1 MKILQLGKF
10 YPVLGGVEKVMF
22 DLTVGLSET
31 GLSEKGLSE
40 TGFSEV
46 GLSKVG
52 LSEVGLSKE
61 GLSEA
66 GLSEVGLSEE
76 GVECDMMCAASDGRR
91 RRGTEVI
98 RLNPHGRILC
108 HRTLTEAAKTTI
120 APSMVTRLRRI
131 AKDYDIIHIH
141 HPDPMAAM
149 ALRLS
154 GYKGKVV
161 LHWHSDILSQKA
173 LLRFYLPIQ
182 NWLIKR
188 ADTIVGTTPV
198 YLAESPYLQGVQEKC
213 RCIPIGIEPV
223 ISDSAREQEIRNE
236 YSGRRIIFSLGRLVE
251 YKGYRY
257 LIEAAKYLDDS
268 FMILIGGGGPLRES
282 LQREIDELGV
292 GRRVKLLG
300 KVPQEDLASYY
311 GACELFCM
319 SSVMKTEAF
328 GIVQIE
334 AFSTGKEVP
343 GKGGNGYWLN
353 KQKFSFGDVRM
364 DAMLNLCNAFC
375 GYKAEGRF
383 WNPSLYAGL
392 GFAWTFDEPG
402 NGKSRSHEVSASIGT
417 SNDFRLSDAWAVN
430 LDVRGMFVNDR
441 FDGEMGH
448 RWGEGV
454 LSATIGLTY
463 NIAPRGWNKSKTVV
477 KTVNNNIA
485 DFQKALSESET
496 ERIRLEKELAELR
509 AQPQVVEKQ
518 TTVAA
523 PYFVIFEINKSK
535 LNKASRVNLGML
547 AEIIK
552 ANNIKYIVTGY
563 ADAATGNKK
572 INDRLSRNRAQ
583 AVYDCLTKEF
593 GVPADLLELDFKG
606 GVDNM
611 FYDDPALSRAVITK
625 AK

>member
-1 MKILQLGKF
+1 
-10 YPVLGGVEKVMF
+10 
-22 DLTVGLSET
+22 
-31 GLSEKGLSE
+31 
-40 TGFSEV
+40 
-46 GLSKVG
+46 
-52 LSEVGLSKE
+52 
-61 GLSEA
+61 
-66 GLSEVGLSEE
+66 
-76 GVECDMMCAASDGRR
+76 MMCAGSDG
-91 RRGTEVI
+91 RGTEVI

-108 HRTLTEAAKTTI
+108 HRTLIEAAKTTV

-213 RCIPIGIEPV
+213 RCIPIGIEPI
-223 ISDSAREQEIRNE
+223 ISDSVREREIRNE

-282 LQREIDELGV
+282 LQRKIDELGV

-334 AFSTGKEVP
+334 AMSAGRPVVATKIPESGVSWVNEDGVSGINVAPRDSKAIAEAILTITDNEATW
-343 GKGGNGYWLN
+343 K
-353 KQKFSFGDVRM
+353 KFSAGAAKRF
-364 DAMLNLCNAFC
+364 
-375 GYKAEGRF
+375 AENF
-383 WNPSLYAGL
+383 
-392 GFAWTFDEPG
+392 
-402 NGKSRSHEVSASIGT
+402 
-417 SNDFRLSDAWAVN
+417 
-430 LDVRGMFVNDR
+430 
-441 FDGEMGH
+441 
-448 RWGEGV
+448 
-454 LSATIGLTY
+454 
-463 NIAPRGWNKSKTVV
+463 
-477 KTVNNNIA
+477 
-485 DFQKALSESET
+485 
-496 ERIRLEKELAELR
+496 
-509 AQPQVVEKQ
+509 
-518 TTVAA
+518 
-523 PYFVIFEINKSK
+523 
-535 LNKASRVNLGML
+535 
-547 AEIIK
+547 
-552 ANNIKYIVTGY
+552 
-563 ADAATGNKK
+563 
-572 INDRLSRNRAQ
+572 
-583 AVYDCLTKEF
+583 TKEKMISKCLNIY
-593 GVPADLLELDFKG
+593 AET
-606 GVDNM
+606 
-611 FYDDPALSRAVITK
+611 LSLH
-625 AK
+625 

>member
-31 GLSEKGLSE
+31 GLSETGLSE
-40 TGFSEV
+40 TGLSEEGLSEV
-46 GLSKVG
+46 GFSEVG
-52 LSEVGLSKE
+52 LSEVGLSEE
-61 GLSEA
+61 GLSE
-66 GLSEVGLSEE
+66 EGLSEE
-76 GVECDMMCAASDGRR
+76 GVECDMMCAGSDG
-91 RRGTEVI
+91 RGTEVI

-108 HRTLTEAAKTTI
+108 HRTLIEAAKTTV

-213 RCIPIGIEPV
+213 RCIPIGIEPI
-223 ISDSAREQEIRNE
+223 ISDSVREREIRNE

-292 GRRVKLLG
+292 GSRVKLLG

-334 AFSTGKEVP
+334 AMSAGRPVVATKIPESGVSWVNEDGVSGINVAPRDSKAIAEAILTITDNEATW
-343 GKGGNGYWLN
+343 K
-353 KQKFSFGDVRM
+353 KFSAGAAKRF
-364 DAMLNLCNAFC
+364 
-375 GYKAEGRF
+375 AENF
-383 WNPSLYAGL
+383 
-392 GFAWTFDEPG
+392 
-402 NGKSRSHEVSASIGT
+402 
-417 SNDFRLSDAWAVN
+417 
-430 LDVRGMFVNDR
+430 
-441 FDGEMGH
+441 
-448 RWGEGV
+448 
-454 LSATIGLTY
+454 
-463 NIAPRGWNKSKTVV
+463 
-477 KTVNNNIA
+477 
-485 DFQKALSESET
+485 
-496 ERIRLEKELAELR
+496 
-509 AQPQVVEKQ
+509 
-518 TTVAA
+518 
-523 PYFVIFEINKSK
+523 
-535 LNKASRVNLGML
+535 
-547 AEIIK
+547 
-552 ANNIKYIVTGY
+552 
-563 ADAATGNKK
+563 
-572 INDRLSRNRAQ
+572 
-583 AVYDCLTKEF
+583 TKEKMISKCLNIY
-593 GVPADLLELDFKG
+593 AET
-606 GVDNM
+606 
-611 FYDDPALSRAVITK
+611 LSLH
-625 AK
+625 

>member
-31 GLSEKGLSE
+31 GFSEEGLSE
-40 TGFSEV
+40 TGFSEVGFSEV

-52 LSEVGLSKE
+52 LSKVGFSEVGLSKE

-66 GLSEVGLSEE
+66 GLSKEGLSEE

-108 HRTLTEAAKTTI
+108 HRTLIEAAKTMI

-334 AFSTGKEVP
+334 AMSAGRPVVATKIPESGVSWVNEDGVSGINVAPRDSKAIAEAILTITDNEATW
-343 GKGGNGYWLN
+343 K
-353 KQKFSFGDVRM
+353 KFSAGAAKRF
-364 DAMLNLCNAFC
+364 
-375 GYKAEGRF
+375 AENF
-383 WNPSLYAGL
+383 
-392 GFAWTFDEPG
+392 
-402 NGKSRSHEVSASIGT
+402 
-417 SNDFRLSDAWAVN
+417 
-430 LDVRGMFVNDR
+430 
-441 FDGEMGH
+441 
-448 RWGEGV
+448 
-454 LSATIGLTY
+454 
-463 NIAPRGWNKSKTVV
+463 
-477 KTVNNNIA
+477 
-485 DFQKALSESET
+485 
-496 ERIRLEKELAELR
+496 
-509 AQPQVVEKQ
+509 
-518 TTVAA
+518 
-523 PYFVIFEINKSK
+523 
-535 LNKASRVNLGML
+535 
-547 AEIIK
+547 
-552 ANNIKYIVTGY
+552 
-563 ADAATGNKK
+563 
-572 INDRLSRNRAQ
+572 
-583 AVYDCLTKEF
+583 TKEKMISRCLNIY
-593 GVPADLLELDFKG
+593 AET
-606 GVDNM
+606 
-611 FYDDPALSRAVITK
+611 LSLH
-625 AK
+625 

>member
-31 GLSEKGLSE
+31 GFSEEGLSE
-40 TGFSEV
+40 TGFSEVGFSEV

-52 LSEVGLSKE
+52 LSKVGFSEVGLSKE

-66 GLSEVGLSEE
+66 GLSKEGLSEE

-108 HRTLTEAAKTTI
+108 HRTLIEAAKTMI

-198 YLAESPYLQGVQEKC
+198 YLAGSPYLQGVQEKC

-282 LQREIDELGV
+282 LQREIDEIGV

-334 AFSTGKEVP
+334 AMSAGRPVVATKIPESGVSWVNEDGVSGINVAPRDSKAIAEAILTITDNEATW
-343 GKGGNGYWLN
+343 K
-353 KQKFSFGDVRM
+353 KFSAGAAKRF
-364 DAMLNLCNAFC
+364 
-375 GYKAEGRF
+375 AENF
-383 WNPSLYAGL
+383 
-392 GFAWTFDEPG
+392 
-402 NGKSRSHEVSASIGT
+402 
-417 SNDFRLSDAWAVN
+417 
-430 LDVRGMFVNDR
+430 
-441 FDGEMGH
+441 
-448 RWGEGV
+448 
-454 LSATIGLTY
+454 
-463 NIAPRGWNKSKTVV
+463 
-477 KTVNNNIA
+477 
-485 DFQKALSESET
+485 
-496 ERIRLEKELAELR
+496 
-509 AQPQVVEKQ
+509 
-518 TTVAA
+518 
-523 PYFVIFEINKSK
+523 
-535 LNKASRVNLGML
+535 
-547 AEIIK
+547 
-552 ANNIKYIVTGY
+552 
-563 ADAATGNKK
+563 
-572 INDRLSRNRAQ
+572 
-583 AVYDCLTKEF
+583 TKEKMISRCLNIY
-593 GVPADLLELDFKG
+593 AET
-606 GVDNM
+606 
-611 FYDDPALSRAVITK
+611 LSLH
-625 AK
+625 

>member
-31 GLSEKGLSE
+31 GLSEVGLSKEGFSETGLSEEGLSEEGLSE
-40 TGFSEV
+40 TGLSE
-46 GLSKVG
+46 VG

-61 GLSEA
+61 GLSEV

-108 HRTLTEAAKTTI
+108 HRTLIEAAKTTI

-292 GRRVKLLG
+292 GSRVKLLG

-334 AFSTGKEVP
+334 AMSAGRPVVATKIPESGVSWVNEDGVSGINVAPRDSKAIAEAILTITDNEATW
-343 GKGGNGYWLN
+343 K
-353 KQKFSFGDVRM
+353 KFSAGAAKRF
-364 DAMLNLCNAFC
+364 
-375 GYKAEGRF
+375 AENF
-383 WNPSLYAGL
+383 
-392 GFAWTFDEPG
+392 
-402 NGKSRSHEVSASIGT
+402 
-417 SNDFRLSDAWAVN
+417 
-430 LDVRGMFVNDR
+430 
-441 FDGEMGH
+441 
-448 RWGEGV
+448 
-454 LSATIGLTY
+454 
-463 NIAPRGWNKSKTVV
+463 
-477 KTVNNNIA
+477 
-485 DFQKALSESET
+485 
-496 ERIRLEKELAELR
+496 
-509 AQPQVVEKQ
+509 
-518 TTVAA
+518 
-523 PYFVIFEINKSK
+523 
-535 LNKASRVNLGML
+535 
-547 AEIIK
+547 
-552 ANNIKYIVTGY
+552 
-563 ADAATGNKK
+563 
-572 INDRLSRNRAQ
+572 
-583 AVYDCLTKEF
+583 TKEKMISKCLNIY
-593 GVPADLLELDFKG
+593 AET
-606 GVDNM
+606 
-611 FYDDPALSRAVITK
+611 LSLH
-625 AK
+625 

>member
-22 DLTVGLSET
+22 DLTVGLSEE
-31 GLSEKGLSE
+31 GLSEAGLSE
-40 TGFSEV
+40 TG
-46 GLSKVG
+46 
-52 LSEVGLSKE
+52 LSETGLSKE

-66 GLSEVGLSEE
+66 GLSKEGLSEE
-76 GVECDMMCAASDGRR
+76 GVECDMMCAGSDGRR
-91 RRGTEVI
+91 RTEVI

-108 HRTLTEAAKTTI
+108 HRTLIEAAKTTI

-334 AFSTGKEVP
+334 AMSAGRPVIATKIPESGVSWVNEDGVSGINVEPCDSKAIAEAIRTITDNEATW
-343 GKGGNGYWLN
+343 K
-353 KQKFSFGDVRM
+353 KFSAGAAKRF
-364 DAMLNLCNAFC
+364 
-375 GYKAEGRF
+375 AENF
-383 WNPSLYAGL
+383 
-392 GFAWTFDEPG
+392 
-402 NGKSRSHEVSASIGT
+402 
-417 SNDFRLSDAWAVN
+417 
-430 LDVRGMFVNDR
+430 
-441 FDGEMGH
+441 
-448 RWGEGV
+448 
-454 LSATIGLTY
+454 
-463 NIAPRGWNKSKTVV
+463 
-477 KTVNNNIA
+477 
-485 DFQKALSESET
+485 
-496 ERIRLEKELAELR
+496 
-509 AQPQVVEKQ
+509 
-518 TTVAA
+518 
-523 PYFVIFEINKSK
+523 
-535 LNKASRVNLGML
+535 
-547 AEIIK
+547 
-552 ANNIKYIVTGY
+552 
-563 ADAATGNKK
+563 
-572 INDRLSRNRAQ
+572 
-583 AVYDCLTKEF
+583 TKEKMISRCLNIY
-593 GVPADLLELDFKG
+593 AET
-606 GVDNM
+606 
-611 FYDDPALSRAVITK
+611 LSLH
-625 AK
+625 

>member
-22 DLTVGLSET
+22 DLTVGLSEE
-31 GLSEKGLSE
+31 GLSEE
-40 TGFSEV
+40 
-46 GLSKVG
+46 
-52 LSEVGLSKE
+52 GLSKE

-66 GLSEVGLSEE
+66 GLSETGLSKEGLSETGLSEEGLSEE
-76 GVECDMMCAASDGRR
+76 GVECDMMCAGSDG
-91 RRGTEVI
+91 RGTEVI
-98 RLNPHGRILC
+98 RLNPHGMILC
-108 HRTLTEAAKTTI
+108 HRTLIEAAKTTI

-282 LQREIDELGV
+282 LQREIDEIGV

-311 GACELFCM
+311 G
-319 SSVMKTEAF
+319 V
-328 GIVQIE
+328 
-334 AFSTGKEVP
+334 
-343 GKGGNGYWLN
+343 
-353 KQKFSFGDVRM
+353 
-364 DAMLNLCNAFC
+364 
-375 GYKAEGRF
+375 
-383 WNPSLYAGL
+383 
-392 GFAWTFDEPG
+392 
-402 NGKSRSHEVSASIGT
+402 
-417 SNDFRLSDAWAVN
+417 
-430 LDVRGMFVNDR
+430 
-441 FDGEMGH
+441 
-448 RWGEGV
+448 
-454 LSATIGLTY
+454 
-463 NIAPRGWNKSKTVV
+463 
-477 KTVNNNIA
+477 
-485 DFQKALSESET
+485 
-496 ERIRLEKELAELR
+496 
-509 AQPQVVEKQ
+509 
-518 TTVAA
+518 
-523 PYFVIFEINKSK
+523 
-535 LNKASRVNLGML
+535 
-547 AEIIK
+547 
-552 ANNIKYIVTGY
+552 
-563 ADAATGNKK
+563 
-572 INDRLSRNRAQ
+572 
-583 AVYDCLTKEF
+583 
-593 GVPADLLELDFKG
+593 
-606 GVDNM
+606 
-611 FYDDPALSRAVITK
+611 
-625 AK
+625 

>member
-31 GLSEKGLSE
+31 G
-40 TGFSEV
+40 FSEV

-52 LSEVGLSKE
+52 LSKE
-61 GLSEA
+61 GLSEE
-66 GLSEVGLSEE
+66 GLSETGLSEEGLSEE

-108 HRTLTEAAKTTI
+108 HRTLIEAAKTTI

-173 LLRFYLPIQ
+173 LLRFYLPTQ

-334 AFSTGKEVP
+334 AMSAGRPVVATKIPESGVSWVNEDGVSGINVAPRDSKAIAEAIRTITDNEATW
-343 GKGGNGYWLN
+343 K
-353 KQKFSFGDVRM
+353 KFSAGAAKRF
-364 DAMLNLCNAFC
+364 
-375 GYKAEGRF
+375 AENF
-383 WNPSLYAGL
+383 
-392 GFAWTFDEPG
+392 
-402 NGKSRSHEVSASIGT
+402 
-417 SNDFRLSDAWAVN
+417 
-430 LDVRGMFVNDR
+430 
-441 FDGEMGH
+441 
-448 RWGEGV
+448 
-454 LSATIGLTY
+454 
-463 NIAPRGWNKSKTVV
+463 
-477 KTVNNNIA
+477 
-485 DFQKALSESET
+485 
-496 ERIRLEKELAELR
+496 
-509 AQPQVVEKQ
+509 
-518 TTVAA
+518 
-523 PYFVIFEINKSK
+523 
-535 LNKASRVNLGML
+535 
-547 AEIIK
+547 
-552 ANNIKYIVTGY
+552 
-563 ADAATGNKK
+563 
-572 INDRLSRNRAQ
+572 
-583 AVYDCLTKEF
+583 TKEKMISKCLNIY
-593 GVPADLLELDFKG
+593 AET
-606 GVDNM
+606 
-611 FYDDPALSRAVITK
+611 LSLH
-625 AK
+625 

>member
-31 GLSEKGLSE
+31 GLSEEGLSE
-40 TGFSEV
+40 EGF
-46 GLSKVG
+46 
-52 LSEVGLSKE
+52 SEVGLSKE
-61 GLSEA
+61 GLSKE
-66 GLSEVGLSEE
+66 GLSETGFSEVGLSEE
-76 GVECDMMCAASDGRR
+76 GVECDMMCAGSDGR
-91 RRGTEVI
+91 GTKVI

-108 HRTLTEAAKTTI
+108 HRTLIEAAKTTI

-213 RCIPIGIEPV
+213 RCIPIGIEPI
-223 ISDSAREQEIRNE
+223 ISDSVREREIRNE

-292 GRRVKLLG
+292 GSRVKLLG

-334 AFSTGKEVP
+334 AMSAGRPVVATKIPESGVSWVNEDGVSGINVAPRDSKAIAEAILTITDNEATW
-343 GKGGNGYWLN
+343 K
-353 KQKFSFGDVRM
+353 KFSAGAAKRF
-364 DAMLNLCNAFC
+364 
-375 GYKAEGRF
+375 AENF
-383 WNPSLYAGL
+383 
-392 GFAWTFDEPG
+392 
-402 NGKSRSHEVSASIGT
+402 
-417 SNDFRLSDAWAVN
+417 
-430 LDVRGMFVNDR
+430 
-441 FDGEMGH
+441 
-448 RWGEGV
+448 
-454 LSATIGLTY
+454 
-463 NIAPRGWNKSKTVV
+463 
-477 KTVNNNIA
+477 
-485 DFQKALSESET
+485 
-496 ERIRLEKELAELR
+496 
-509 AQPQVVEKQ
+509 
-518 TTVAA
+518 
-523 PYFVIFEINKSK
+523 
-535 LNKASRVNLGML
+535 
-547 AEIIK
+547 
-552 ANNIKYIVTGY
+552 
-563 ADAATGNKK
+563 
-572 INDRLSRNRAQ
+572 
-583 AVYDCLTKEF
+583 TKEKMISKCLNIY
-593 GVPADLLELDFKG
+593 AET
-606 GVDNM
+606 
-611 FYDDPALSRAVITK
+611 LSLH
-625 AK
+625 

>member
-22 DLTVGLSET
+22 DLTVGLSEE

-40 TGFSEV
+40 TGLSET
-46 GLSKVG
+46 G
-52 LSEVGLSKE
+52 LSEVRLSEE
-61 GLSEA
+61 GLSETGLSEE

-91 RRGTEVI
+91 RRTEVI

-108 HRTLTEAAKTTI
+108 HRTLIEAAKTTI

-188 ADTIVGTTPV
+188 SDTIVGTTPV

-292 GRRVKLLG
+292 GSRVKLLG

-311 GACELFCM
+311 GASELFCM

-334 AFSTGKEVP
+334 AMSAGRPVIATKIPESGVSWVNEDGVSGINVAPRDSKAIAEAILTITDNEATW
-343 GKGGNGYWLN
+343 K
-353 KQKFSFGDVRM
+353 KFSAGAAKRF
-364 DAMLNLCNAFC
+364 
-375 GYKAEGRF
+375 AENF
-383 WNPSLYAGL
+383 
-392 GFAWTFDEPG
+392 
-402 NGKSRSHEVSASIGT
+402 
-417 SNDFRLSDAWAVN
+417 
-430 LDVRGMFVNDR
+430 
-441 FDGEMGH
+441 
-448 RWGEGV
+448 
-454 LSATIGLTY
+454 
-463 NIAPRGWNKSKTVV
+463 
-477 KTVNNNIA
+477 
-485 DFQKALSESET
+485 
-496 ERIRLEKELAELR
+496 
-509 AQPQVVEKQ
+509 
-518 TTVAA
+518 
-523 PYFVIFEINKSK
+523 
-535 LNKASRVNLGML
+535 
-547 AEIIK
+547 
-552 ANNIKYIVTGY
+552 
-563 ADAATGNKK
+563 
-572 INDRLSRNRAQ
+572 
-583 AVYDCLTKEF
+583 TKEKMISKCLNIY
-593 GVPADLLELDFKG
+593 AET
-606 GVDNM
+606 
-611 FYDDPALSRAVITK
+611 LSLH
-625 AK
+625 

>member
-31 GLSEKGLSE
+31 GFSEEGLSE
-40 TGFSEV
+40 TGFSEVGFSEV

-52 LSEVGLSKE
+52 LSKVGFSEVGLSKE

-66 GLSEVGLSEE
+66 GLSKEGLSEE

-108 HRTLTEAAKTTI
+108 HRTLIEAAKTMI

-198 YLAESPYLQGVQEKC
+198 YLAESPYLQGVQKKC

-236 YSGRRIIFSLGRLVE
+236 YSGRRLIFSLGRLVE

-334 AFSTGKEVP
+334 AMSAGRPVVATKIPESGVSWVNEDGVSGINVAPRDSKAIAEAILTITDNEATW
-343 GKGGNGYWLN
+343 K
-353 KQKFSFGDVRM
+353 KFSAGAAKRF
-364 DAMLNLCNAFC
+364 
-375 GYKAEGRF
+375 AENF
-383 WNPSLYAGL
+383 
-392 GFAWTFDEPG
+392 
-402 NGKSRSHEVSASIGT
+402 
-417 SNDFRLSDAWAVN
+417 
-430 LDVRGMFVNDR
+430 
-441 FDGEMGH
+441 
-448 RWGEGV
+448 
-454 LSATIGLTY
+454 
-463 NIAPRGWNKSKTVV
+463 
-477 KTVNNNIA
+477 
-485 DFQKALSESET
+485 
-496 ERIRLEKELAELR
+496 
-509 AQPQVVEKQ
+509 
-518 TTVAA
+518 
-523 PYFVIFEINKSK
+523 
-535 LNKASRVNLGML
+535 
-547 AEIIK
+547 
-552 ANNIKYIVTGY
+552 
-563 ADAATGNKK
+563 
-572 INDRLSRNRAQ
+572 
-583 AVYDCLTKEF
+583 TKEKMISRCLNIY
-593 GVPADLLELDFKG
+593 AET
-606 GVDNM
+606 
-611 FYDDPALSRAVITK
+611 LSLH
-625 AK
+625 

>member
-31 GLSEKGLSE
+31 GLSEEGLSEEGFSEVGLSKEGLSKEGLSE

-46 GLSKVG
+46 GLS
-52 LSEVGLSKE
+52 
-61 GLSEA
+61 
-66 GLSEVGLSEE
+66 EE
-76 GVECDMMCAASDGRR
+76 GVQCDMMCAASDGRR
-91 RRGTEVI
+91 RRGGTEVI

-108 HRTLTEAAKTTI
+108 HRTLIEAAKTTI

-213 RCIPIGIEPV
+213 RCIPIGIEPI
-223 ISDSAREQEIRNE
+223 ISDSVREREIRNE

-292 GRRVKLLG
+292 GSRVKLLG

-334 AFSTGKEVP
+334 AMSAGRPVVATKIPESGVSWVNEDGVSGINVAPRDSKAIAEAILTITDNEATW
-343 GKGGNGYWLN
+343 K
-353 KQKFSFGDVRM
+353 KFSAGAAKRF
-364 DAMLNLCNAFC
+364 
-375 GYKAEGRF
+375 AENF
-383 WNPSLYAGL
+383 
-392 GFAWTFDEPG
+392 
-402 NGKSRSHEVSASIGT
+402 
-417 SNDFRLSDAWAVN
+417 
-430 LDVRGMFVNDR
+430 
-441 FDGEMGH
+441 
-448 RWGEGV
+448 
-454 LSATIGLTY
+454 
-463 NIAPRGWNKSKTVV
+463 
-477 KTVNNNIA
+477 
-485 DFQKALSESET
+485 
-496 ERIRLEKELAELR
+496 
-509 AQPQVVEKQ
+509 
-518 TTVAA
+518 
-523 PYFVIFEINKSK
+523 
-535 LNKASRVNLGML
+535 
-547 AEIIK
+547 
-552 ANNIKYIVTGY
+552 
-563 ADAATGNKK
+563 
-572 INDRLSRNRAQ
+572 
-583 AVYDCLTKEF
+583 TKEKMISKCLNIY
-593 GVPADLLELDFKG
+593 AET
-606 GVDNM
+606 
-611 FYDDPALSRAVITK
+611 LSWH
-625 AK
+625 

>member
-31 GLSEKGLSE
+31 GFSEEGLSE
-40 TGFSEV
+40 TGFSEVGFSEV

-52 LSEVGLSKE
+52 LSKVGFSEVGLSKE

-66 GLSEVGLSEE
+66 GLSKEGLSEE
-76 GVECDMMCAASDGRR
+76 GVECDMMCAASDGR

-108 HRTLTEAAKTTI
+108 HRTLIEAAKTMI

-198 YLAESPYLQGVQEKC
+198 YLAGSPYLQGVQEKC

-282 LQREIDELGV
+282 LQREIDEIGV

-334 AFSTGKEVP
+334 AMSAGRPVVATKIPESGVSWVNEDGVSGINVAPRDSKAIAEAILTITDNEATW
-343 GKGGNGYWLN
+343 K
-353 KQKFSFGDVRM
+353 KFSAGAAKRF
-364 DAMLNLCNAFC
+364 
-375 GYKAEGRF
+375 AENF
-383 WNPSLYAGL
+383 
-392 GFAWTFDEPG
+392 
-402 NGKSRSHEVSASIGT
+402 
-417 SNDFRLSDAWAVN
+417 
-430 LDVRGMFVNDR
+430 
-441 FDGEMGH
+441 
-448 RWGEGV
+448 
-454 LSATIGLTY
+454 
-463 NIAPRGWNKSKTVV
+463 
-477 KTVNNNIA
+477 
-485 DFQKALSESET
+485 
-496 ERIRLEKELAELR
+496 
-509 AQPQVVEKQ
+509 
-518 TTVAA
+518 
-523 PYFVIFEINKSK
+523 
-535 LNKASRVNLGML
+535 
-547 AEIIK
+547 
-552 ANNIKYIVTGY
+552 
-563 ADAATGNKK
+563 
-572 INDRLSRNRAQ
+572 
-583 AVYDCLTKEF
+583 TKEKMISRCLNIY
-593 GVPADLLELDFKG
+593 AET
-606 GVDNM
+606 
-611 FYDDPALSRAVITK
+611 LSLH
-625 AK
+625 